1 MLAMDVVDT
10 LRHAETLVA
19 RELQGEDRAAGL
31 KQRLRDIYASQGIAV
46 PDRILDEGVRG
57 LEERRFAYERTPPSF
72 RRRLAELWVTRARWG
87 AMAGIALGVVLL
99 GAGGWYFGAHLPA
112 QREAAAIQQEL
123 ATGLPAALRAEHGRV
138 AAAGHREAT
147 AEADRLLREGEAA
160 VRAGDAAA
168 GRERLGQLRDLQARL
183 AQDFAVRI
191 VSRPGEPSGVWRVPR
206 ANPAARNFYL
216 VVEAVGRDGRQVEV
230 PIVSEED
237 GARAVTS
244 RWGLRVTP
252 EEFERVRRDKLA
264 DGVIE
269 QPEIGRKRPGQ
280 LAPEWVINTTGGA
293 ILRW

>member
-1 MLAMDVVDT
+1 M
-10 LRHAETLVA
+10 
-19 RELQGEDRAAGL
+19 
-31 KQRLRDIYASQGIAV
+31 
-46 PDRILDEGVRG
+46 
-57 LEERRFAYERTPPSF
+57 
-72 RRRLAELWVTRARWG
+72 
-87 AMAGIALGVVLL
+87 
-99 GAGGWYFGAHLPA
+99 
-112 QREAAAIQQEL
+112 
-123 ATGLPAALRAEHGRV
+123 
-138 AAAGHREAT
+138 
-147 AEADRLLREGEAA
+147 
-160 VRAGDAAA
+160 
-168 GRERLGQLRDLQARL
+168 
-183 AQDFAVRI
+183 
-191 VSRPGEPSGVWRVPR
+191 WRVPR